1 MGYFCKELCSQELS
15 KIAQSGHTGGSPDQE
30 VTEEEERGC
39 GFESQHQVLDAHFSH
54 LFLVKLYVFLKRQ
67 KQKEVAHSK
76 KELYFCIEPTLDT
89 LLQFSAEN
97 ELS

>member
-39 GFESQHQVLDAHFSH
+39 GFESQHRVLDAHFSH
-54 LFLVKLYVFLKRQ
+54 LFLVKLYSLFEKTKKTKKRWPIQ
-67 KQKEVAHSK
+67 KKNYIFV
-76 KELYFCIEPTLDT
+76 
-89 LLQFSAEN
+89 
-97 ELS
+97 